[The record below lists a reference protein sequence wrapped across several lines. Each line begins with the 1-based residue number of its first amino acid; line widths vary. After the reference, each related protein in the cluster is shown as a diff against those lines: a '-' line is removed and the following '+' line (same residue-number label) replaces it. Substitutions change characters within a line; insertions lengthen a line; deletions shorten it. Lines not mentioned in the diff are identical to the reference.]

1 MQIQFVDQDTARTKL
16 LPLTYTRPIA
26 DLRVGILRISEKWSK
41 MLQATSYGYD
51 TAAYLSLKYSLAQN
65 PTIFIYN
72 GLLPNLQLLAD
83 ITSLPA
89 QTKLVA
95 NGQVLVSN
103 APLDRCDYTIE
114 YLGEINQIV
123 YPWDIFSQN
132 GSEINKDFEL
142 LTANRKSEPITDPH
156 TICYG
161 ENIFLEKGAK
171 VKAAILNA
179 ENGPIYLGKDTEISE
194 GAIVKGPFAL
204 CNHSVVNMGA
214 KIKGDSTIGPYSKV
228 GGEVSNSVIQGY
240 TNKGHDGFLGSSVV
254 GEWCN
259 LGADTNNSN
268 LKNNYGNV
276 KMWDFESESFKD
288 TGLQFCGLIMG
299 DHSKCG
305 INTMFNTGT
314 TIGVSSNIFGEGFP
328 RTIVPSF
335 AWGGASGFVT
345 YKLNKVYET
354 AELVM
359 SRRKVQL
366 DDVERDILQH
376 IFNLTSENRVWEKN
390 G

>member
-1 MQIQFVDQDTARTKL
+1 MQIQFVDQDKARTRL

-51 TAAYLSLKYSLAQN
+51 TAAYLSLKFSLAQN

-83 ITSLPA
+83 INSLPA

-95 NGQVLVSN
+95 NGKVLVSN
-103 APLDRCDYTIE
+103 APIDRCDYTIE

-132 GSEINKDFEL
+132 GSEINKDFKL
-142 LTANRKSEPITDPH
+142 ITANRKSEPITDPH

-171 VKAAILNA
+171 VKAAILNT

-228 GGEVSNSVIQGY
+228 GGEISNSVIQGY

-359 SRRKVQL
+359 SRRKIQL
-366 DDVERDILQH
+366 DDIERDILQH
-376 IFNLTSENRVWEKN
+376 IFNLTSENRIWEKSQ
-390 G
+390 

>member
-1 MQIQFVDQDTARTKL
+1 MQIQFVDQDKARTRL

-51 TAAYLSLKYSLAQN
+51 TAAYLSLKFSLAQN

-83 ITSLPA
+83 INSLPA

-95 NGQVLVSN
+95 NGKVLVSN
-103 APLDRCDYTIE
+103 APIDRCDYTIE

-132 GSEINKDFEL
+132 GSEINKDFKL
-142 LTANRKSEPITDPH
+142 ITANRKSEPITDPH

-171 VKAAILNA
+171 VKAAILNT

-228 GGEVSNSVIQGY
+228 GGEISNSVIQGY

-359 SRRKVQL
+359 SRRKIQL
-366 DDVERDILQH
+366 DDIERDILQH
-376 IFNLTSENRVWEKN
+376 IFNLTSENRIWEKN

>member
-1 MQIQFVDQDTARTKL
+1 MQIQFVDQDKARTRL

-51 TAAYLSLKYSLAQN
+51 TAAYLSLKFSLAQN

-83 ITSLPA
+83 INSLPA

-95 NGQVLVSN
+95 NGKVLVSN
-103 APLDRCDYTIE
+103 APIDRCDYTIE

-132 GSEINKDFEL
+132 GSEINKDFKL
-142 LTANRKSEPITDPH
+142 ITANRKSEPITDPH

-171 VKAAILNA
+171 VKAAILNTQ
-179 ENGPIYLGKDTEISE
+179 NGPIYLGKDTEISE

-228 GGEVSNSVIQGY
+228 GGEISNSVIQGY

-359 SRRKVQL
+359 SRRKIQL
-366 DDVERDILQH
+366 DDIERDILQH
-376 IFNLTSENRVWEKN
+376 IFNLTSENRIWEKN

>member
-1 MQIQFVDQDTARTKL
+1 MQIQFVDQDKARTKL

-41 MLQATSYGYD
+41 MLEASSYGYD
-51 TAAYLSLKYSLAQN
+51 TAAYLSLKFSLAQN

-95 NGQVLVSN
+95 NGKVLVSN
-103 APLDRCDYTIE
+103 APIDRCDYTIE

-142 LTANRKSEPITDPH
+142 LTANRKSEQITDPH

-194 GAIVKGPFAL
+194 GAIVKGPFA
-204 CNHSVVNMGA
+204 
-214 KIKGDSTIGPYSKV
+214 
-228 GGEVSNSVIQGY
+228 
-240 TNKGHDGFLGSSVV
+240 
-254 GEWCN
+254 
-259 LGADTNNSN
+259 
-268 LKNNYGNV
+268 
-276 KMWDFESESFKD
+276 FESRWR
-288 TGLQFCGLIMG
+288 
-299 DHSKCG
+299 
-305 INTMFNTGT
+305 
-314 TIGVSSNIFGEGFP
+314 NIQLRHP
-328 RTIVPSF
+328 RLYQQR
-335 AWGGASGFVT
+335 A
-345 YKLNKVYET
+345 
-354 AELVM
+354 
-359 SRRKVQL
+359 
-366 DDVERDILQH
+366 
-376 IFNLTSENRVWEKN
+376 
-390 G
+390 

>member
-1 MQIQFVDQDTARTKL
+1 MQIQFVDQDKARTKL

-41 MLQATSYGYD
+41 MLEASSYGYD
-51 TAAYLSLKYSLAQN
+51 TAAYLSLKFSLAQN

-95 NGQVLVSN
+95 NGKVLVSN
-103 APLDRCDYTIE
+103 APIDRCDYTIE

-142 LTANRKSEPITDPH
+142 LTANRKSEQITDPH

-228 GGEVSNSVIQGY
+228 GGEISNSVIQGY

-276 KMWDFESESFKD
+276 KMWDFESEVFKD

-314 TIGVSSNIFGEGFP
+314 TVGVSSNIFGEGFP

-345 YKLNKVYET
+345 YKLDKVYET

-359 SRRKVQL
+359 SRKKVQL
-366 DDVERDILQH
+366 DDIERDILQH
-376 IFNLTSENRVWEKN
+376 IFNLTSENRIWEKAQ
-390 G
+390 

>member
-1 MQIQFVDQDTARTKL
+1 MQIQFVDQDKARTRL

-51 TAAYLSLKYSLAQN
+51 TAAYLSLKFSLAQN

-83 ITSLPA
+83 INSLPA

-95 NGQVLVSN
+95 NGKVLVSN
-103 APLDRCDYTIE
+103 APIDRCDYTIE

-132 GSEINKDFEL
+132 GSEINKDFKL
-142 LTANRKSEPITDPH
+142 ITANRKSEPITDPH

-171 VKAAILNA
+171 VKAAILNT

-194 GAIVKGPFAL
+194 GALVKGPFAL

-359 SRRKVQL
+359 SRRKIQL
-366 DDVERDILQH
+366 DDIERDILQH
-376 IFNLTSENRVWEKN
+376 IFNLTSENRIWEKSQ
-390 G
+390 

>member
-1 MQIQFVDQDTARTKL
+1 MQIQFVDQDKARTRL

-51 TAAYLSLKYSLAQN
+51 TAAYLSLKFSLAQN

-83 ITSLPA
+83 INSLPA

-95 NGQVLVSN
+95 NGKVLVSN